1 MAISKPKNKR
11 WAILVILFLAVSGC
25 KSVPAKDLSYN
36 TLFQKKTSEAPTS
49 YLSFNHEGS
58 QLLSAPQYDTVSLM
72 QSESGVLLNS
82 YEFQGLIS
90 GLMFLDTGEI
100 FIAKSEGSIELWDA
114 ELSSVIKSHDFDE
127 IGRYAVIHRDGRW
140 GFYGNRFF
148 SWGDSIS
155 LEMELAIIN
164 EGLLTFFGSE
174 YAVAVGEHDGKIV
187 TIDLADMSL
196 AEWRAP
202 EKLITGDPRLLSQ
215 TLIMMT
221 KDDHLYAFDI
231 KSQEV
236 LYDFSFFFSSPIFIM
251 APPHGDWFAAMYE
264 SEAVFYDAETGEKR
278 FSLSLEFP
286 WSGVASSNREKLF
299 IGSELGRLYVV
310 DVATQSVAVAK
321 LFDQSAVGA
330 MTWHEETNRL
340 AIGTREG
347 ETMVIELEAE

>member
-1 MAISKPKNKR
+1 MSQSKNKVL
-11 WAILVILFLAVSGC
+11 AVLFLFFLAISGC
-25 KSVPAKDLSYN
+25 KSVPAKDLSYKV
-36 TLFQKKTSEAPTS
+36 FFHEKTSEAPTS
-49 YLSFNHEGS
+49 HLIFNHDGS
-58 QLLSAPQYDTVSLM
+58 RLLSAPQYDTVSLLK
-72 QSESGVLLNS
+72 SESGEVLSNLK
-82 YEFQGLIS
+82 FQDLIS

-100 FIAKSEGSIELWDA
+100 FIAKSKGSIELWDA
-114 ELSSVIKSHDFDE
+114 ELSNVIKSHDFDE
-127 IGRYAVIHRDGRW
+127 FGRYAIIHRGGRW

-148 SWGDSIS
+148 SWADSIG

-202 EKLITGDPRLLSQ
+202 ERLITGDPRLLSQ

-231 KSQEV
+231 KSQKV

-264 SEAVFYDAETGEKR
+264 SEVVFYNAETGEKR
-278 FSLSLEFP
+278 FSLPLDFP
-286 WSGVASSNREKLF
+286 WSGVTSSDREKLF
-299 IGSELGRLYVV
+299 IGSELGSLYVV

-347 ETMVIELEAE
+347 ETMVIELETE